1 MDRIKICEVYYLVE
15 VLYSVGG
22 IVPERPLNARRR
34 AHPES
39 IGVQLKRMR
48 FKPSPLLSV
57 SRLDEDQYKYFHT
70 LLSRWGIK

>member
-1 MDRIKICEVYYLVE
+1 MDRIAVCEVYYLIE
-15 VLYSVGG
+15 VYYNIGG
-22 IVPERPLNARRR
+22 SVPERPSNARRR

-39 IGVQLKRMR
+39 IGVQLNRMG

-57 SRLDEDQYKYFHT
+57 NSLDEDQYEYFRT

>member
-1 MDRIKICEVYYLVE
+1 MDRIAVCEVYYLIE
-15 VLYSVGG
+15 MHYNIGG
-22 IVPERPLNARRR
+22 SVPERPLNARRR

-39 IGVQLKRMR
+39 IGVQLNRMG

-57 SRLDEDQYKYFHT
+57 NNLDEEQYEYFRT

>member
-1 MDRIKICEVYYLVE
+1 MDRIAVCEVYYLIE
-15 VLYSVGG
+15 AHYNVGG
-22 IVPERPLNARRR
+22 IVPERPANARRR

-39 IGVQLKRMR
+39 IGVQLARMG

-57 SRLDEDQYKYFHT
+57 SRLDEDQREYFRA

>member
-1 MDRIKICEVYYLVE
+1 MDRIGVCEVYYLLE
-15 VLYSVGG
+15 VFYNVGG

-39 IGVQLKRMR
+39 IGVQLSRMG
-48 FKPSPLLSV
+48 FKPSPLLSIN
-57 SRLDEDQYKYFHT
+57 RLDEEQYEYFRT